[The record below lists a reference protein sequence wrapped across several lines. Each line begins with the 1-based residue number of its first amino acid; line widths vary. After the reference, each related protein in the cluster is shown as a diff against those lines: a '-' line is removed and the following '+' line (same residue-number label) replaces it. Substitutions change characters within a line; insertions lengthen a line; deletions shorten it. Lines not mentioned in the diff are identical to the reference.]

1 MSCRLSCP
9 RQGLSRL
16 RSCAAALTRP
26 PEHPPG
32 PSLLAG
38 PVAPAAG
45 PSRLPLAVRPGMA
58 LGHWHWHW
66 HWLASMLLAPH
77 RQVGKWRAPLPL
89 AAGLCPPL
97 PGWSRVRQSS
107 THAPLLLLHPLCC
120 TRRRTLTLTLSYS
133 HSHSVGRSGLSFF
146 LCCRPLSSLSFFL
159 LPTFLTCPR
168 QSTPF
173 PRETALSCPPSPHE
187 SAAFMVC
194 FVFSPLSASS
204 ESPCPSRRILSSP

>member
-1 MSCRLSCP
+1 MGCPADSCP
-9 RQGLSRL
+9 EAGPVPPALL
-16 RSCAAALTRP
+16 RCTPFTRP

-38 PVAPAAG
+38 PVAPAVG
-45 PSRLPLAVRPGMA
+45 PAASHWPSGLGMA

-77 RQVGKWRAPLPL
+77 KQVGKWRAPLPL
-89 AAGLCPPL
+89 PSAPSAC
-97 PGWSRVRQSS
+97 WSGVRQSS

-133 HSHSVGRSGLSFF
+133 HTRSAAQVCLSSSA
-146 LCCRPLSSLSFFL
+146 CRPLSSLSFFL
-159 LPTFLTCPR
+159 LPTFLTRPR
-168 QSTPF
+168 QSTPS